1 MIGNFKAIE
10 IRHHYRDTWLFALGA
25 DYKINEQ
32 WTVRGGIAYEENAAG
47 KDQTY
52 RVATI
57 PDGDRLFL
65 SLGCSYN
72 FDKHWSVDSA
82 VLWVQGLGT
91 TEFYAEDRE
100 TSHQTPPKRVGK
112 WTTQHS
118 LIYGLQLRYKF

>member
-1 MIGNFKAIE
+1 M
-10 IRHHYRDTWLFALGA
+10 RHCRFSWLFALGA

-91 TEFYAEDRE
+91 TEFYAHDR
-100 TSHQTPPKRVGK
+100 TDYQNAGVTNPQRTGK